1 MHPHHGFQLHGKEN
15 SLDLLCSASNTRP
28 ARMPLRFPVMECCG
42 TDPTD
47 IQNDFPSHGHRASHS
62 RGSDQRYRHRHH
74 LPHPLPLKYEY
85 GNLASARLLRENMPL
100 QVLQVHF
107 LQCMHFCHRHL
118 PVSLAGQ
125 MPHSFHWCNKCLCC
139 FFHIFRAPCCGNQ
152 LPVLR
157 LQSFLLSAYL
167 IYWLHRQVQL
177 LRLQLL
183 RFQVLIF
190 YCYLTL

>member
-1 MHPHHGFQLHGKEN
+1 MHPPL
-15 SLDLLCSASNTRP
+15 P
-28 ARMPLRFPVMECCG
+28 AKECCG

-107 LQCMHFCHRHL
+107 LQCMHFCHRLL

-125 MPHSFHWCNKCLCC
+125 MLHSFRWCNKCLCC
-139 FFHIFRAPCCGNQ
+139 SFHIFRAPCCGNQ
-152 LPVLR
+152 PVVLP
-157 LQSFLLSAYL
+157 LQSSLLSAGWFSVQH
-167 IYWLHRQVQL
+167 IQVLHRL
-177 LRLQLL
+177 LQLL
-183 RFQVLIF
+183 QFQVLISYF
-190 YCYLTL
+190 YLT